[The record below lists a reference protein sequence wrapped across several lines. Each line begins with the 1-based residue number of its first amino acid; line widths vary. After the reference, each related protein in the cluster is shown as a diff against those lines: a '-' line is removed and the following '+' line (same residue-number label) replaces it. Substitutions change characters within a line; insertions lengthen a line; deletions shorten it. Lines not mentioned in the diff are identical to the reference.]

1 VTGELGELLGIVTQ
15 TSLLQALNPLELYKL
30 AQKLKE
36 KVVRLEVQKV
46 QQQEN
51 LIEQQVETR
60 TAALNTKVQRE
71 KLVADLA
78 TQIRSSLS
86 LQTILDTTVQQ
97 VRQVLGC
104 DRVNIWPFEADREII
119 VVAESTDSSL
129 SLLGQRVNDTC
140 FKQDNPEIYRQGYV
154 RVVPDIST
162 AKISDCHRQML
173 IRLQTQAKIVVP
185 LLCGD
190 ELWGLLNASES
201 QHARDWQPEEVELV
215 QALSVHLAIAVG
227 QATIH
232 QKLHNELV
240 NRQRIEA
247 TPIESEQRYAA
258 LAAAAPVGIFR
269 TDAEGLCTYVNDRFL
284 EMVGYT
290 REELDAGLIHW
301 DAMTPPEY
309 LPADVLA
316 MERLMQHG
324 AIDSLEKEY
333 YRKDGSRISV
343 VIGAALLPDSDDQTI
358 CVLVDISD
366 RKQAQK
372 ALQESQQFL
381 QTVLDTIP
389 LSVF

>member
-1 VTGELGELLGIVTQ
+1 MDEHDRLQGLVTHESLRQTSRPLDLLRLRRVAEVMTREVICAAPDCSMLALAQLMAEHRLSSVMIVHPGTISTEPLQIPVGIVTERDIVQFQALGLKLETCLAEAVMSTPIFKVKPEESLWTLQQIVDQRSSRRLAVTGELGELLGIVTQ

-36 KVVRLEVQKV
+36 KVVRLEAQKV

-78 TQIRSSLS
+78 TKIRSSLS

-104 DRVNIWPFEADREII
+104 DRVNIWRFEADREII

-201 QHARDWQPEEVELV
+201 QHARSSATGRSRTGTSFISASGDRRWASHDPPK
-215 QALSVHLAIAVG
+215 IA
-227 QATIH
+227 Q
-232 QKLHNELV
+232 
-240 NRQRIEA
+240 
-247 TPIESEQRYAA
+247 
-258 LAAAAPVGIFR
+258 
-269 TDAEGLCTYVNDRFL
+269 
-284 EMVGYT
+284 
-290 REELDAGLIHW
+290 
-301 DAMTPPEY
+301 
-309 LPADVLA
+309 
-316 MERLMQHG
+316 
-324 AIDSLEKEY
+324 
-333 YRKDGSRISV
+333 
-343 VIGAALLPDSDDQTI
+343 
-358 CVLVDISD
+358 
-366 RKQAQK
+366 
-372 ALQESQQFL
+372 
-381 QTVLDTIP
+381 
-389 LSVF
+389 